1 MSQVMMSMDKYNETR
16 IELNDEELAGVAGG
30 INVKE
35 LPEFEKIRTIY
46 KEKGIRTAS
55 ALASH
60 YYGDDVAVEIMR
72 TLSKE

>member
-1 MSQVMMSMDKYNETR
+1 MMSISKNNETR
-16 IELNDEELAGVAGG
+16 MELNDEELTNVAGG

-35 LPEFEKIRTIY
+35 LSEFETIRIIY

-60 YYGDDVAVEIMR
+60 YYGDDVAVEIMK
-72 TLSKE
+72 TLSKEE